1 MDWDGDGL
9 IGGYDKN
16 GKESLN
22 NNDYNKNGKMEIAH
36 KDPLYKAIFT
46 SWVDDWLLG
55 GDIDK
60 AQPGEDSDRIIGGW
74 EWAGDANGNGSRDPD
89 EMINTASKYGAV
101 FGDQNWGKYGFK
113 D

>member
-1 MDWDGDGL
+1 MFKNENNSFKVVYDVDKLLVSSYPDMDWDGDGS

-16 GKESLN
+16 GNESIK

-55 GDIDK
+55 
-60 AQPGEDSDRIIGGW
+60 AC
-74 EWAGDANGNGSRDPD
+74 
-89 EMINTASKYGAV
+89 
-101 FGDQNWGKYGFK
+101 
-113 D
+113 

>member
-16 GKESLN
+16 GKESLK

-60 AQPGEDSDRIIGGW
+60 APPGEDSDRIIGGW
-74 EWAGDANGNGSRDPD
+74 EWAGDANGNGSEIP
-89 EMINTASKYGAV
+89 MK
-101 FGDQNWGKYGFK
+101 
-113 D
+113 